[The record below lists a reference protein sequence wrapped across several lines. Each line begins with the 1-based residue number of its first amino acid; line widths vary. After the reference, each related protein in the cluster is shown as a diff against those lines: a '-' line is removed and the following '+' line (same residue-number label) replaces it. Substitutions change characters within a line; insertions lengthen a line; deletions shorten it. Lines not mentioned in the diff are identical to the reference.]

1 MSQSRTVVAVLMV
14 MVLALAGCGSDTGK
28 TENAS
33 IARNMASG
41 IFARLMPGKKAKAGA
56 PMGQEELALA
66 GLRSNTGPLL
76 LATIESQGATTI
88 LGMVGENGGKRT
100 YATPSQQNLVL
111 RSGVLVAT
119 RGLGHDLMSTD
130 LGPTP
135 SLLAARQAGSANR
148 VQRYLDGEGI
158 ERPLRLS
165 CTLTPGTAQS
175 YSFAGT
181 DWSGLQMIENCKGS
195 GLSIDNHYLVAANGT
210 VILSRQWI
218 GPKLGYVTL
227 QTVRP

>member
-1 MSQSRTVVAVLMV
+1 MSQSRTVATALVAVALT
-14 MVLALAGCGSDTGK
+14 LAGCGNDTGK

-33 IARNMASG
+33 IARNVASG

-66 GLRSNTGPLL
+66 GLRSNAGPLL

-119 RGLGHDLMSTD
+119 RGLGHDLMSSD

-135 SLLAARQAGSANR
+135 GLLAARQAGSAKR
-148 VQRYLDGEGI
+148 IQRYLDGEGI

-165 CTLTPGTAQS
+165 CTLTPGTDQS

-181 DWSGLQMIENCKGS
+181 DWSGLQMIENCTGS

-210 VILSRQWI
+210 IILSRQWI